1 MSLLEQQIGRARRRL
16 TAMAF
21 VEHLGLGV
29 LVAGGLWA
37 VGVVIVRLAA
47 WNVPL
52 WHGGWMAGAA
62 AAIFAL
68 VAAAW
73 KRPGLL
79 GAAIVLDAAAG
90 LKERLSTALVVQRS
104 ADAFAQAAVSDA
116 ERAAGRVHVP
126 TRIRYRVPKLWP
138 WSLATAGA
146 AVLLAAFLPPLGV
159 FGGERRTG
167 PTVSPAELEA
177 EQRAIQTELDRQL
190 DALQELARD
199 NPNLKDIAEALT
211 PLDPAPTPHVTPED
225 LRREAVKRLDAAGD
239 KLRQE
244 LAAAEGSPAEPM
256 RRMLEGLSAKGGEH
270 AGAKLARAL
279 AEGDFAAAQG
289 ALAELQ
295 TQMEGL
301 DAQAGD
307 PAARQQLDELRGQ
320 LDELAKQIEG
330 LDNTLAMQKELE
342 NKAGLSEAQAREL
355 LEELARLQP
364 EQFEQLLRERL
375 GAARLTPEQLR
386 ELANCLAQQQQACGA
401 CRRLCN
407 SLRSAAGTCPAGSRP
422 AGGGSC
428 AAGALGDGAA
438 VLAEVGR
445 AQQMRRDLAGRL
457 AELEKLRQCISQGQ
471 CRQAGAGGTHYGFG
485 HATGPATNMLPRA
498 HSPTRAR
505 SRVQEGAILG
515 SVLVDGPQRVGHATA
530 EARQAAAAEV
540 RDALDAIEREEV
552 PPQYH
557 KVLREYFD
565 RLAGLMRAPSP
576 AKEPEPNAPEGAGRG
591 DAAPPPAAPGAGP

>member
-1 MSLLEQQIGRARRRL
+1 MSLLDQQIDRARRRL
-16 TAMAF
+16 TVMAF
-21 VEHLGLGV
+21 VEHLSYGV
-29 LVAGGLWA
+29 LVAAGLWA
-37 VGVVIVRLAA
+37 IGIVVVRLAA
-47 WNVPL
+47 WSVPL
-52 WHGGWMAGAA
+52 WHGGWMAAAA

-68 VAAAW
+68 AAAVW
-73 KRPGLL
+73 KCPGPL

-104 ADAFAQAAVSDA
+104 NDPFARAAVSDA
-116 ERAAGRVHVP
+116 ERSAGRVHVP
-126 TRIRYRVPKLWP
+126 THIRYRAPALWP
-138 WSLATAGA
+138 WSLATVGA

-159 FGGERRTG
+159 FAGERRVG
-167 PTVSPAELEA
+167 PSVSPAELEA
-177 EQRAIQTELDRQL
+177 EQHAIQTALDRQL

-211 PLDPAPTPHVTPED
+211 PLDPTPTPQLTPED

-256 RRMLEGLSAKGGEH
+256 RRMLEGLSAKGGEQ
-270 AGAKLARAL
+270 AGAKLSRAL
-279 AEGDFAAAQG
+279 AEGDFGAAQG

-295 TQMEGL
+295 AQTEGL

-307 PAARQQLDELRGQ
+307 PAAQRQLGELRSQ
-320 LDELAKQIEG
+320 LEELAKQIEG

-364 EQFEQLLRERL
+364 EQFEELLRQRL
-375 GAARLTPEQLR
+375 SAARLTPEQLR
-386 ELANCLAQQQQACGA
+386 ELAQCLAQQQQACGA
-401 CRRLCN
+401 CRQLCQ
-407 SLRSAAGTCPAGSRP
+407 SLRRAAGTCPAGSRP
-422 AGGGSC
+422 AGG
-428 AAGALGDGAA
+428 AGCPTSALGEGAA
-438 VLAEVGR
+438 VLAELGR

-457 AELEKLRQCISQGQ
+457 AELEKLRQCISRGQ
-471 CRQAGAGGTHYGFG
+471 CRQAGAGGTQYGFG
-485 HATGPATNMLPRA
+485 HATGPATDMLPRA

-505 SRVQEGAILG
+505 SRVHEGAILG
-515 SVLVDGPQRVGHATA
+515 SVWVDGPQRVGHATA

-557 KVLREYFD
+557 RVLREYFD
-565 RLAGLMRAPSP
+565 RLAGLTRAPSP
-576 AKEPEPNAPEGAGRG
+576 AKEPEPNAPEGALRG
-591 DAAPPPAAPGAGP
+591 DAAPPPSSPGAGP

>member
-1 MSLLEQQIGRARRRL
+1 MSLLEQQVGRARRRL
-16 TAMAF
+16 TAIAF
-21 VEHLGLGV
+21 VEHLSRGL

-37 VGVVIVRLAA
+37 AGVLVVRLAA
-47 WNVPL
+47 WDVPL
-52 WHGGWMAGAA
+52 WRGGWMAIAA

-68 VAAAW
+68 AAALW
-73 KRPGLL
+73 RRPGPL

-126 TRIRYRVPKLWP
+126 THIRYRVPTLWP
-138 WSLATAGA
+138 WSLATVGA

-159 FGGERRTG
+159 FGSERQAG
-167 PTVSPAELEA
+167 PSVSPAEIEA

-199 NPNLKDIAEALT
+199 NPNLKDAAEALT
-211 PLDPAPTPHVTPED
+211 PLDPAPTPHLTPED

-256 RRMLEGLSAKGGEH
+256 RRMLEGLSAKEGEQ
-270 AGAKLARAL
+270 AGAKLSRAL
-279 AEGDFAAAQG
+279 AEGDFDAAQG

-295 TQMEGL
+295 AQMEGL

-307 PAARQQLDELRGQ
+307 PAAQRQLGELRSQ

-355 LEELARLQP
+355 LEELAQLQP
-364 EQFEQLLRERL
+364 EQFQELLRERL
-375 GAARLTPEQLR
+375 SAAGLTPEQLR
-386 ELANCLAQQQQACGA
+386 ELAKCLAQQQQACGA

-407 SLRSAAGTCPAGSRP
+407 SLRNAAGTCATGSQP
-422 AGGGSC
+422 AGGAGG

-438 VLAEVGR
+438 VLAELGR
-445 AQQMRRDLAGRL
+445 AQQMRRDLARRL
-457 AELEKLRQCISQGQ
+457 AELEKLRQCISRGQ
-471 CRQAGAGGTHYGFG
+471 CGSASAGGTQYGFG
-485 HATGPATNMLPRA
+485 HATSPATDMLPRA

-557 KVLREYFD
+557 KALREYFD
-565 RLAGLMRAPSP
+565 RLAGLVRVAPA
-576 AKEPEPNAPEGAGRG
+576 AKEPEPDAPQGADRS
-591 DAAPPPAAPGAGP
+591 DAAAPLAAPDAGP